1 MNCRLSF
8 SFCFST
14 RKSEFMAVLETET
27 ESKTKSKTHSIY
39 SFNGKK
45 NIIGETGLTQHNS
58 QHICRKCNQYKR
70 TKHTTRT
77 YQYVPTT
84 ALLVPMLRLIISYWQ
99 RVCCCCLARWKPA
112 ASGQSV
118 EIEHV
123 FLFVLFLLFF
133 FLRIFAAAFVV
144 CDIVRHCRF
153 YLNYC
158 RIAI

>member
-14 RKSEFMAVLETET
+14 RKSEFMAVLETE
-27 ESKTKSKTHSIY
+27 SKTKSKTHSIY
-39 SFNGKK
+39 SLNGKK

-133 FLRIFAAAFVV
+133 FPRIFAAAFVV